1 MKKMILC
8 VCALMVCALVN
19 AKPMTGKAMKSQFTQ
34 LEQKIVAQMQLQ
46 PQLTV
51 VDNFK
56 APLAPQAATEEV
68 NGYYVSPYQWV
79 TGSYPGEGLLSN
91 YVLPAAI
98 FVPFCDSVV
107 YKQYFNYFNTTTED
121 MEVKSVSSTWTL
133 DDKQVAKNTPYY
145 VQKTGE
151 FEDLSLPSITTND
164 TTIKGTQYTF
174 PNYQFGATWNKN
186 VATKELEGYLSVG
199 TNRYTLTQAQRY
211 AETLE
216 EGWLPGVSFVPVGAA
231 PLGDYA
237 YGTHL
242 TNPYDKTGESEF
254 DTIFSVIYNK
264 NVMYIYQIAVDVF
277 TKGNEIMGYDDEVK
291 LGLYSFDEE
300 GHVDWS
306 KPKYESVATLDE
318 YNGTWLG
325 TLFFDFYEEDPF
337 GGATQVPA
345 IMEGDFV
352 VAFTDF
358 NDGDEN
364 FGIFA
369 DYYAASPYPNAYF
382 RGVVDGRSIET
393 QLWIEPS
400 SLNISFLAIQPE
412 LVDLPKSV
420 NFKNAGGKQ
429 VLTLRSN
436 VEPDEFLYDE
446 YEGHII
452 PDWVK
457 ITGEGVY
464 DEEDYYANQMKLTIE
479 VAENAEPR
487 SDSVTLDVLGRKYK
501 FLVAQGS
508 QLKVDKDSVVFGK
521 IGAVPT
527 GKVTAEQTISV
538 NAIAINN
545 LKVEMQEGTY
555 FTIANTEN
563 DIYTITATFDAI
575 DEAKTYT
582 DTIRISGVD
591 EMSDPVTLAVP
602 VSAELVHPVPV
613 IKFSENHLALDSLAI
628 SPSNSEEDRRIR
640 SGYVDITI
648 EFIVDTTLK
657 VEMTKNPNFKFGYDE
672 SRDLFKVQYAFL
684 KGNEGKI
691 FRDTVIISGK
701 NTFGDF
707 VADTLTTEIKAVY
720 IPGEFQIMPKALDFG
735 TIDLSEITTDYE
747 YISVMGSYLQSA
759 SYKVKT
765 NFTTEYFSEKE
776 SMRAIQF
783 NFPEDT
789 KDGLYEDSIVYS
801 AKDALD
807 KEVLGTLK
815 VSATVTHGEVGF
827 INVKPVINNK
837 AYDIFGVEVNEKYKG
852 FVIRNGK
859 KSIQ

>member
-56 APLAPQAATEEV
+56 APLAPQASTEAA
-68 NGYYVSPYQWV
+68 NGYFISAYQWV
-79 TGSYPGEGLLSN
+79 TGSYPEGGLGSD
-91 YVLPAAI
+91 YVFPAAI
-98 FVPFCDSVV
+98 FMPYCDSVV
-107 YKQYFNYFNTTTED
+107 YKQYFNYSNPTTGEI
-121 MEVKSVSSTWTL
+121 EPLSVSSTWTL
-133 DDKQVAKNTPYY
+133 DGKQVASNTSRYT
-145 VQKTGE
+145 QKTGE
-151 FEDLSLPSITTND
+151 FGDFSIPTITTND
-164 TTIKGTQYTF
+164 TTIKGNKYTF
-174 PNYQFGATWNKN
+174 PKFQFGKAFNDGIESEGWLGIGYPTW
-186 VATKELEGYLSVG
+186 TLS
-199 TNRYTLTQAQRY
+199 QAVRY
-211 AETLE
+211 AENSD
-216 EGWLPGVSFVPVGAA
+216 WIPGYSFATVGAK
-231 PLGDYA
+231 PLGSYA

-242 TNPYDKTGESEF
+242 TNPYGESETSEF

-264 NVMYIYQIAVDVF
+264 EVMYIYQIGVDVF
-277 TKGNEIMGYDDEVK
+277 TQGDVIMGYDDEVK
-291 LGLYSFDEE
+291 LGLYSLDEK
-300 GHVDWS
+300 GNVDWS
-306 KPKYESVATLDE
+306 KPKYESVATLDNF
-318 YNGTWLG
+318 YGTWIG
-325 TLFFDFYEEDPF
+325 TLYFDFYEEDPF

-358 NDGDEN
+358 NDGDED
-364 FGIFA
+364 FGILA
-369 DYYAASPYPNAYF
+369 DYFAVSPYPNAYF
-382 RGVVDGRSIET
+382 HGVINGKSRET
-393 QLWIEPS
+393 SLWIEPS
-400 SLNISFLAIQPE
+400 SLNISFLALQPE

-464 DEEDYYANQMKLTIE
+464 DEDDYYANQMKLTVE

-487 SDSVTLDVLGRKYK
+487 ADSVTLDVLGRKYK

-575 DEAKTYT
+575 DEAKAYT

-628 SPSNSEEDRRIR
+628 SPSNSEEDRLIR

-672 SRDLFKVQYAFL
+672 SRDLFVVQYAFL

-691 FRDTVIISGK
+691 FRDTVIVSGK

-720 IPGEFQIMPKALDFG
+720 IPGEFQIMPKAIDFG

-747 YISVMGSYLQSA
+747 YISVMGSYLKSA

-783 NFPEDT
+783 NFPLDT

-807 KEVLGTLK
+807 KEVLCTLK
-815 VSATVTHGEVGF
+815 VSATVIGGQVGF
-827 INVKPVINNK
+827 IHVKPVINNK
-837 AYDIFGVEVNEKYKG
+837 AYDIFGFEVNEKYKG